1 MKITELQI
9 NNFGK
14 FHQKKIAVHP
24 GLNVIYGDNETGK
37 STLHQFITGMLFG
50 MEKQRG
56 RAGKNDAYQ
65 QYEPWNS
72 SSYYAGAMRFQVD
85 GKSFRIERN
94 FYHKEKTATL
104 KNELD
109 GEELSVTHG
118 DMEMLLGGM
127 KKSTYENTYCIRQAA
142 VETGKE
148 FSGIL
153 QNYFV
158 NASHTGDGDVNLT
171 GAQKKL
177 KTKQRELE
185 QSYRKEWEERKSAC
199 EKLQL
204 AGEIAKKDLK
214 QLEQQLEQLKAE
226 GYQTQILWQNP
237 EGIPMENET
246 NPMAEFLQQEQGE
259 RQERRCKRGKGIF
272 GGVTLVSAILAGSR
286 LVGKGLAAAISPIFF
301 IEILLLIAG
310 VIGVIYFQKQEEH
323 LRRER
328 KAKEE
333 ANRGLRGQKEE
344 IEEKEW
350 TKKPAVVQ
358 MLNPQKIEKR
368 SVLSN
373 LTEEIEETGKKSEK
387 EQELERQIAACQL
400 ALQMLQKIS
409 ENVYEDTREQLE
421 GEISGILYSLTG
433 GKYDRI
439 TLDDDMNLVVCQEG
453 RTLYPWQLSRGT
465 MEQMYLA
472 LRLGAGRFFTQEEPL
487 PVLLDEAF
495 ASFDEKRLESALKW
509 LAAQPEQIFLFTCQ
523 KREME
528 LLDRNAI
535 PYGKIWLQNI

>member
-158 NASHTGDGDVNLT
+158 NASHTGDSDVNLT

-226 GYQTQILWQNP
+226 GYQTQILWQN
-237 EGIPMENET
+237 
-246 NPMAEFLQQEQGE
+246 L
-259 RQERRCKRGKGIF
+259 C
-272 GGVTLVSAILAGSR
+272 LVSLC
-286 LVGKGLAAAISPIFF
+286 L
-301 IEILLLIAG
+301 
-310 VIGVIYFQKQEEH
+310 
-323 LRRER
+323 
-328 KAKEE
+328 
-333 ANRGLRGQKEE
+333 
-344 IEEKEW
+344 
-350 TKKPAVVQ
+350 
-358 MLNPQKIEKR
+358 
-368 SVLSN
+368 
-373 LTEEIEETGKKSEK
+373 
-387 EQELERQIAACQL
+387 
-400 ALQMLQKIS
+400 
-409 ENVYEDTREQLE
+409 
-421 GEISGILYSLTG
+421 
-433 GKYDRI
+433 
-439 TLDDDMNLVVCQEG
+439 
-453 RTLYPWQLSRGT
+453 
-465 MEQMYLA
+465 
-472 LRLGAGRFFTQEEPL
+472 
-487 PVLLDEAF
+487 
-495 ASFDEKRLESALKW
+495 
-509 LAAQPEQIFLFTCQ
+509 
-523 KREME
+523 
-528 LLDRNAI
+528 
-535 PYGKIWLQNI
+535 

>member
-9 NNFGK
+9 DNFGQ
-14 FHQKKIAVHP
+14 FHQKKIMPQP
-24 GLNVIYGDNETGK
+24 GLNIVYGYNESGK

-56 RAGKNDAYQ
+56 KSGKNDSYQ

-72 SSYYAGAMRFQVD
+72 SSYYTGSMRFEVD

-104 KNELD
+104 RNEQD
-109 GEELSVTHG
+109 GEELSVNHG

-148 FSGIL
+148 FAGIL

-177 KTKQRELE
+177 KSKQKELE
-185 QSYRKEWEERKSAC
+185 QNYRKAWEERKSAC

-204 AGEIAKKDLK
+204 AQDIAQKDLQ
-214 QLEQQLEQLKAE
+214 QLEQQLEQLKVE
-226 GYQTQILWQNP
+226 GYQTEELWQDI
-237 EGIPMENET
+237 EEIPVENEA
-246 NPMAEFLQQEQGE
+246 NQMAELLQQEQEE
-259 RQERRCKRGKGIF
+259 RQEIRYRRRKGVASV
-272 GGVTLVSAILAGSR
+272 VTLLAAIGAGSR
-286 LVGKGLAAAISPIFF
+286 IAGRGLAAAISPLFVV
-301 IEILLLIAG
+301 EILLVIAG
-310 VIGVIYFQKQEEH
+310 IVGIFYFRKKENC
-323 LRRER
+323 LRMEMRE
-328 KAKEE
+328 KEE
-333 ANRGLRGQKEE
+333 ESRGFREKKEE
-344 IEEKEW
+344 NAEKEW
-350 TKKPAVVQ
+350 AKKQAVVH
-358 MLNPQKIEKR
+358 MLKQQKLEKC
-368 SVLSN
+368 SLLAN
-373 LTEEIEETGKKSEK
+373 LEEEIEETGKKSEK
-387 EQELERQIAACQL
+387 EQELERQIAACEL
-400 ALQMLQKIS
+400 ALNMLQKIS

-439 TLDDDMNLVVCQEG
+439 TLDDDMNLVVYQEG
-453 RTLYPWQLSRGT
+453 RSLCPWQLSRGT
-465 MEQMYLA
+465 MDQMYLA
-472 LRLGAGRFFTQEEPL
+472 LRLGTGRFLTQEESL

-495 ASFDEKRLESALKW
+495 VSFDEKRLESTLKW
-509 LAAQPEQIFLFTCQ
+509 LATQKEQIFLFTCQ

-528 LLDRNAI
+528 LLERNGI
-535 PYGKIWLQNI
+535 PYGRILLQNI

>member
-14 FHQKKIAVHP
+14 LHQKKIVPQP
-24 GLNVIYGDNETGK
+24 GLNIIYGDNESGK
-37 STLHQFITGMLFG
+37 STLHQFITGMMFG

-56 RAGKNDAYQ
+56 KAGKNDSYQ

-72 SSYYAGAMRFQVD
+72 SSYYSGSMGFEVD
-85 GKSFRIERN
+85 GKNFRIERN

-104 KNELD
+104 RNEQD

-158 NASHTGDGDVNLT
+158 NASHTGDGDVNFT

-177 KTKQRELE
+177 KTKQKELE
-185 QSYRKEWEERKSAC
+185 QAYRKEWEERKSAC

-204 AGEIAKKDLK
+204 AQGIAEKDLK
-214 QLEQQLEQLKAE
+214 QLEQQLEQLKSE
-226 GYQTQILWQNP
+226 GYQTEKLWQRS
-237 EGIPMENET
+237 ETIPLENEA
-246 NPMAEFLQQEQGE
+246 NQMEEFLQQEQGE
-259 RQERRCKRGKGIF
+259 RQETQWRRKKGLAAI
-272 GGVTLVSAILAGSR
+272 VTLLAAIGAGSKI
-286 LVGKGLAAAISPIFF
+286 VGKGLLAAFSPLFF
-301 IEILLLIAG
+301 IEILL
-310 VIGVIYFQKQEEH
+310 VIVGITGMIYFRKQEYCAH
-323 LRRER
+323 KKTRIREEENKGFQEKMQETSDQER
-328 KAKEE
+328 AKK
-333 ANRGLRGQKEE
+333 Q
-344 IEEKEW
+344 
-350 TKKPAVVQ
+350 AVVE
-358 MLNPQKIEKR
+358 MLKQQKIEKC
-368 SVLSN
+368 SLLTN
-373 LTEEIEETGKKSEK
+373 LAEEIEETGKKSEK
-387 EQELERQIAACQL
+387 EQELERQIAACEL
-400 ALQMLQKIS
+400 AFQMLQKIS

-439 TLDDDMNLVVCQEG
+439 TLDEDMNLVVYQEG
-453 RTLYPWQLSRGT
+453 RSLYPWQLSRGT

-487 PVLLDEAF
+487 PILLDEAF
-495 ASFDEKRLESALKW
+495 AAFDEKRMESALKW
-509 LAAQPEQIFLFTCQ
+509 LAMQPEQIFLFTCQ

-528 LLDRNAI
+528 VLERNGI
-535 PYGKIWLQNI
+535 PYGKILL